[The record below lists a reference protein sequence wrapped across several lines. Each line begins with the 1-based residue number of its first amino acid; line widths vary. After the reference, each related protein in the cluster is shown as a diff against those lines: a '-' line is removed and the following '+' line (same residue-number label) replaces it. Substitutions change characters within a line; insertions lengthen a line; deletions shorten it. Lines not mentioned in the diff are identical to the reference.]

1 MANLSDLDMN
11 NVQAQPVRRLLPEGD
26 YQAVIVDSKTKAPK
40 NPKPGNGDMLELTL
54 EVQGHPQFS
63 GAKLWDNLCIRHAG
77 TAGTI
82 ALQRLKAIMDA
93 FGLPKITDSQQLH
106 NRRLT
111 VTVVHREHDGEMKAQ
126 VKGYSPERWTDQPPM
141 QKNYAAPTASNPAN
155 PWG

>member
-26 YQAVIVDSKTKAPK
+26 YQAVIVESKTKAPK

-93 FGLPKITDSQQLH
+93 FGLSKITNSQELH
-106 NRRLT
+106 NRLLT

-126 VKGYSPERWTDQPPM
+126 VKGYSPKRSGGQPM
-141 QKNYAAPTASNPAN
+141 TQTSYAAPSAGPAN
-155 PWG
+155 PFG

>member
-26 YQAVIVDSKTKAPK
+26 YQAVIVDSKMKAPK

-54 EVQGHPQFS
+54 EVQVHPQFS

-93 FGLPKITDSQQLH
+93 LGLSRISKSEELH
-106 NRRLT
+106 NRSLT
-111 VTVVHREHDGEMKAQ
+111 VTVVHREHEGEMKSQ
-126 VKGYSPERWTDQPPM
+126 VKGYSPKRSSGQPM
-141 QKNYAAPTASNPAN
+141 TQTSYAAPSAGPAN
-155 PWG
+155 PFG

>member
-1 MANLSDLDMN
+1 MANLSDLDMS

-26 YQAVIVDSKTKAPK
+26 YQAVIVESKMKAPK
-40 NPKPGNGDMLELTL
+40 SPKPGNGDMLELTL
-54 EVQGHPQFS
+54 EVQGHPQFN

-106 NRRLT
+106 NRLLT
-111 VTVVHREHDGEMKAQ
+111 VTVIHREHDGEMKAQ
-126 VKGYSPERWTDQPPM
+126 VKGYSPKRSSGQPM
-141 QKNYAAPTASNPAN
+141 TQTSYLAPSAGPAN
-155 PWG
+155 PFG